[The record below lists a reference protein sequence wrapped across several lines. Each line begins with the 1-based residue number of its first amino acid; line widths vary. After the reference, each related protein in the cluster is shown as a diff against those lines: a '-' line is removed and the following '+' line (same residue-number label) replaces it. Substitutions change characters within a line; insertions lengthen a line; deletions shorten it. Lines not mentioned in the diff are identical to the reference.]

1 MNKANQPENKLNRT
15 RIARIVFAAA
25 ESMGI
30 ADRKLVERL
39 TSQVIERLEQ
49 QPLPA
54 QPLPGMEDL
63 VPKPP
68 RRQIRLPADT
78 DILTMVEEIL
88 TVEELKHTE
97 EAKTEMEPTAKVKTE
112 VQSTSGITLSENALH
127 VLEKRYLKKDKQ
139 GQVIETPE
147 EMFRRVAQAIASA
160 ELIYDAGADVKAR

>member
-1 MNKANQPENKLNRT
+1 MANQSNSKQLTSINRT
-15 RIARIVFAAA
+15 QIARIVFAAA

-49 QPLPA
+49 QSSLP
-54 QPLPGMEDL
+54 QPQTLPGMEDL

-88 TVEELKHTE
+88 TAEELKHSE
-97 EAKTEMEPTAKVKTE
+97 EAKPEMEPTTHYRHHFYRERPSCSGEE
-112 VQSTSGITLSENALH
+112 VP
-127 VLEKRYLKKDKQ
+127 EK
-139 GQVIETPE
+139 G
-147 EMFRRVAQAIASA
+147 
-160 ELIYDAGADVKAR
+160 